1 MRWLRLLIDTKFKE
15 VLIKSKN
22 QTFVT
27 PPFNNSLTT
36 KLENDISH
44 NHQDNTGGGGA
55 FNNIHRTDACKA
67 CDQSLSLLP
76 VGVHSSTGFCV

>member
-1 MRWLRLLIDTKFKE
+1 MRWLRLLIDTKLKE

-55 FNNIHRTDACKA
+55 
-67 CDQSLSLLP
+67 
-76 VGVHSSTGFCV
+76 